1 MPLKNG
7 KLTRMEK
14 KFAATYAD
22 TGNGV
27 YSAAK
32 AGYVQPETRGAEALQ
47 RPGMKEEIRRIQVER
62 LFQEVLPLAVKVHLA
77 ILADDKTPAGAR
89 VQAVKLAYDR
99 TLGDASTAESKQA
112 HEMSPDELAK
122 AIADAKLRAA
132 ALEHVAADRAKPI
145 IEHEPDVK
153 PSMFD

>member
-7 KLTRMEK
+7 RLTRVER
-14 KFAATYAD
+14 KFSEAYAV
-22 TGNGV
+22 TGDAS
-27 YSAAK
+27 YSGTK
-32 AGYVQPETRGAEALQ
+32 AGYALPHARASEALQ
-47 RPGMKEEIRRIQVER
+47 RPAVQEEIRRIQVER

-99 TLGDASTAESKQA
+99 TLGDPNNAESKQA

-145 IEHEPDVK
+145 IEHDK
-153 PSMFD
+153 PGILD

>member
-1 MPLKNG
+1 M
-7 KLTRMEK
+7 TDDT
-14 KFAATYAD
+14 AYA
-22 TGNGV
+22 GM
-27 YSAAK
+27 K
-32 AGYVQPETRGAEALQ
+32 AGYNSHTAAWKATQ
-47 RPGMKEEIRRIQVER
+47 RPAVQEEIRRIQVER

-99 TLGDASTAESKQA
+99 TLGDPNNAESKQA

-145 IEHEPDVK
+145 IEHDK
-153 PSMFD
+153 PGILD

>member
-1 MPLKNG
+1 
-7 KLTRMEK
+7 MER
-14 KFAATYAD
+14 KFASAYAETENTVYAAT
-22 TGNGV
+22 
-27 YSAAK
+27 K
-32 AGYVQPETRGAEALQ
+32 AGYAHPSMQGSETLKKT
-47 RPGMKEEIRRIQVER
+47 GMQEEIRRIQVER

-99 TLGDASTAESKQA
+99 TLGDPNTAESKQA

-132 ALEHVAADRAKPI
+132 ALEHVAADRAKPVI
-145 IEHEPDVK
+145 DHEPDPK

>member
-1 MPLKNG
+1 
-7 KLTRMEK
+7 MER
-14 KFAATYAD
+14 KFASAYAETESTVYAAT
-22 TGNGV
+22 
-27 YSAAK
+27 K
-32 AGYVQPETRGAEALQ
+32 AGYAHPRMQGSEALA
-47 RPGMKEEIRRIQVER
+47 RTGMQEEIRRIQVER

-99 TLGDASTAESKQA
+99 TLGDASAGESKQP

-122 AIADAKLRAA
+122 ALADAKLRAA
-132 ALEHVAADRAKPI
+132 ALEHVAADRAKPVLD
-145 IEHEPDVK
+145 HEPDPK